1 MYFSQGIDIVEKE
14 RIKRIISLYGKKFLN
29 KILSKNEIINFNHI
43 GSEKRN
49 EKLSGIFA
57 AKEAVSKAL
66 GYGFRN
72 GVTYKNIEIINNKYN
87 KPEINLVGESKNL
100 FNKLGK
106 NNNSVISVSISHE
119 KNYALSIASIL
130 IYWQNK

>member
-130 IYWQNK
+130 IY